1 MSASVVKTF
10 VGGYTF
16 KIVTTSDMNPSEKD
30 WHIIAMF
37 DGKYLVTDMHPD
49 DVERFTGG
57 VPELLLRALAD
68 ELVADYGAPYHIS
81 ASLGEEFETLWLGD
95 EDKPWFLNHLIQ
107 HDELGLA
114 WVDHLR
120 AAKEF
125 STIAEAMPTIRQ
137 ILADV
142 QTRHQYDEAVGFEL
156 RLYDAQER
164 PVRDFQPSYASWHAQ
179 WDYDDDGRQKYVV
192 LP

>member
-1 MSASVVKTF
+1 MSASIKTF

-16 KIVTTSDMNPSEKD
+16 KIVTASDMNPSEKD

-37 DGKYLVTDMHPD
+37 YDQYLVTDMHPD
-49 DVERFTGG
+49 DVEKFSGG

-68 ELVADYGAPYHIS
+68 ELVADYGPPYRIGRRTDDTE
-81 ASLGEEFETLWLGD
+81 LLWVGD
-95 EDKPWFLNHLIQ
+95 EQATWFKTHLIES
-107 HDELGLA
+107 DDDGPA
-114 WVDHLR
+114 WVDHIR
-120 AAKEF
+120 AAQNYD
-125 STIAEAMPTIRQ
+125 TIAEAMFGVRQ

-142 QTRHQYDEAVGFEL
+142 QEHARQHGEVFGFEL

-164 PVRDFQPSYASWHAQ
+164 PIRDFQPSYASWHAQ
-179 WDYDDDGRQKYVV
+179 WSYDGDGRQVYTV